1 MSRRPQIVGALAL
14 FLGLWLAAVAGAL
27 RVEANQQP
35 PAASPR
41 SMPGAATR
49 AVAEQYCFGCHNQ
62 KLKTAGLA
70 LDTLDFERVS
80 ANPEIWEKVISKLR
94 AGSMPPRG
102 RPRPDTA
109 SSQAVASFLENEIDR
124 AWLAHPNPGRIA
136 AV

>member
-1 MSRRPQIVGALAL
+1 MVRRPQVVGAIAL
-14 FLGLWLAAVAGAL
+14 LIGIWLAAVSGAV
-27 RVEANQQP
+27 RAQATQQ
-35 PAASPR
+35 
-41 SMPGAATR
+41 AATVSSATTRGASNR

-94 AGSMPPRG
+94 AGSMPPPG

-109 SSQAVASFLENEIDR
+109 SSQAVASFL
-124 AWLAHPNPGRIA
+124 
-136 AV
+136 

>member
-1 MSRRPQIVGALAL
+1 MFRRPQIVGAIAL
-14 FLGLWLAAVAGAL
+14 LTGIWLAAVSGAI
-27 RVEANQQP
+27 RAEAIQQP
-35 PAASPR
+35 SAASPA
-41 SMPGAATR
+41 SAPGTANR

-94 AGSMPPRG
+94 AGSMPPPG
-102 RPRPDTA
+102 RPRPDAA

-124 AWLAHPNPGRIA
+124 AWLAHPNPG
-136 AV
+136 